1 MTASNSFWLDQRS
14 VLSLLIGA
22 QAMVVWFS
30 VIIAHAYRERAL
42 WLHAAATAL
51 AVVSIVLPVAGS
63 APLAPATML
72 LLLALAGLQ
81 LRDLVSH
88 VGAIRPA
95 RLWLARV
102 SAWLLPLLAVASA
115 VTGES
120 LVLFGLLA
128 WAAVVTVLLVR
139 AWPQC
144 RPWVSWLVASYVA
157 LVAGGGW
164 LGWRTFNGHHD
175 PVWQVAAALTGWC
188 AMNYLATVWR
198 SRLFSETRI
207 RVSART
213 TIDPL
218 TGLATPVVFYERIR
232 AVRDLIRRKG
242 RPSVLL
248 LVHIENLHSLYTRFG
263 PEVAESAVLVAA
275 NRIRLTLGEGDVA
288 ARLTHSRIALLCEGV
303 DLAVGVTQ
311 VASRVLVAG
320 LKEPLPLAPSEF
332 LQFRVVVATVP
343 VSEVPPQRLLE
354 QLSARMDAQLHEA
367 GDRRI
372 VTIGPDEMT

>member
-1 MTASNSFWLDQRS
+1 MSAISFAWLDQR
-14 VLSLLIGA
+14 VALSLLAGA
-22 QAMVVWFS
+22 QVMVVWFS
-30 VIIAHAYRERAL
+30 LVIANAYREQAL
-42 WLHAAATAL
+42 WLHAGAAAL
-51 AVVSIVLPVAGS
+51 AVVSIALLGVDSRFAQT
-63 APLAPATML
+63 TML
-72 LLLALAGLQ
+72 LVLALAGLQ
-81 LRDLVSH
+81 LRELVSH
-88 VGAIRPA
+88 VGAIRIP

-102 SAWLLPLLAVASA
+102 SAWLLPLLAVADA
-115 VTGES
+115 ATGAS
-120 LVLFGLLA
+120 LLLFGALA
-128 WAAVVTVLLVR
+128 WAGTVAVLLSR

-144 RPWVSWLVASYVA
+144 RPWATWLVASYVA
-157 LVAGGGW
+157 LVAGSAW
-164 LGWRTFNGHHD
+164 LGWRSLTVLAD
-175 PVWQVAAALTGWC
+175 PVWPVAAALTAWS

-218 TGLATPVVFYERIR
+218 TGLATPVVFHERIR
-232 AVRDLIRRKG
+232 AVRDLIRRNG

-248 LVHIENLHSLYTRFG
+248 LVHIENLHSLYSRFG

-288 ARLTHSRIALLCEGV
+288 ARLTHSRIAMLCEGV
-303 DLAVGVTQ
+303 ALSEGVTQ

-343 VSEVPPQRLLE
+343 VSDVAPQRLLE
-354 QLSARMDAQLHEA
+354 LMSARLDADLREA
-367 GDRRI
+367 SERRI
-372 VTIGPDEMT
+372 VTISGDALA